1 LTLIF
6 ILLNIWANNEFSR
19 IRLNMYQFV
28 QPQSNNPNYT
38 AGQTWGAL
46 KKAWRGYKIAKVQS
60 DNPRMAEYAK
70 KIRTLQHDLG
80 IKQAEFPELHL
91 SS

>member
-1 LTLIF
+1 
-6 ILLNIWANNEFSR
+6 
-19 IRLNMYQFV
+19 MYQFV
-28 QPQSNNPNYT
+28 QPQSDNKPNYT

-60 DNPRMAEYAK
+60 DHARMSEYAT
-70 KIRTLQHDLG
+70 KIRTLQNDLG

-91 SS
+91 H

>member
-1 LTLIF
+1 MD
-6 ILLNIWANNEFSR
+6 S
-19 IRLNMYQFV
+19 MYQFV
-28 QPQSNNPNYT
+28 QPQSDKPNYT

-60 DNPRMAEYAK
+60 DSSKMTEYAK

-80 IKQAEFPELHL
+80 VKQAEFPELNL
-91 SS
+91 S